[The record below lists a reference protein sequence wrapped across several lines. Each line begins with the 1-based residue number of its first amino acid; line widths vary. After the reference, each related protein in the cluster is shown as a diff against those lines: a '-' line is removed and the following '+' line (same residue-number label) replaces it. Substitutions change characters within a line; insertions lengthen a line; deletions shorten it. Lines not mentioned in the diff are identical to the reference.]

1 MPAYPHLFT
10 PIKAGPFTLPNRIV
24 MGSMHTGLEGERD
37 AVPRIAAFY
46 AARARGGTAL
56 IVTGGY
62 GPNRAGRMTPHPAFI
77 GSRDDAMALKP
88 IADAVHAEGARI
100 VLQLLHSGRY
110 GYHDEIVAP
119 SPLKSPINKG
129 VPRELTG
136 AEILQTIEDYGAAA
150 AYAREAG
157 FDGVE
162 IMASEGYLISQ
173 FLALR
178 ANKRS
183 DEWGG
188 AFENR
193 LRFPVEVVKRVRA
206 LLGRDALLMYRASVL
221 ELVEGGLNL
230 EETRRLAGAVEAAGA
245 DILNTGI
252 GWHEAQIPTITQA
265 VPRAGYAWAAG
276 LVKPAVKIPV
286 VASNRINAPEAAEAI
301 VASGQ
306 ADMVSLARALLAD
319 EAFTAKAAK
328 GDRAGI
334 NICIACNQACL
345 DHYFTFKPATCL
357 VNPRALREEE
367 FASAPAPASAK
378 KRVAVIGGGLAGMA
392 AAATA
397 AERGHAVTL
406 YEAAGELGGQFNL
419 AKRIPGKQEFAESV
433 AYFAER
439 MKRAKVEVKLAARAD
454 VDALKAARVDH
465 AIIASGIAPR
475 ALAIPGADD
484 AKIVSYVDLLRGRK
498 APGRRVAI
506 IGGGGIGFDV
516 ALFLLERGSK
526 THAEPASFAA
536 HWGIDLANA
545 GEGGLKKNGHAA
557 PAAHQ
562 APLPA
567 ITMLKRSPGPFGR
580 TLGKTTGWVHRM
592 ALQRAGVRFLDGVT
606 YRSIDAQG
614 LHIARAD
621 GTAECIAADT
631 IVVCAGQEP
640 LRALDETALAAAGIG
655 CTYVGGA
662 KFAAE
667 LDAKR
672 AIEDGVRIGVSL

>member
-1 MPAYPHLFT
+1 MTAYPHLFT
-10 PIKAGPFTLPNRIV
+10 PIKAGPFTLPNRII

-37 AVPRIAAFY
+37 GVPRIAAFY
-46 AARARGGTAL
+46 AARAKGGTAL

-62 GPNRAGRMTPHPAFI
+62 GPNCAGRMTPHPAFI
-77 GSRDDAMALKP
+77 ASRDDAMVLKP
-88 IADAVHAEGARI
+88 VADAVHAEGGRI

-110 GYHDEIVAP
+110 GYHDDIVAP
-119 SPLKSPINKG
+119 SPLKSPINKA
-129 VPRELTG
+129 VPRELSG
-136 AEILQTIEDYGAAA
+136 AEILQTIEDYAAAA

-173 FLALR
+173 FLAPR
-178 ANKRS
+178 TNKRT

-193 LRFPVEVVKRVRA
+193 LRFPAEVVARVRA
-206 LLGRDALLMYRASVL
+206 RLGRDALLMYRISAL
-221 ELVEGGLNL
+221 ELVEGGLSL
-230 EETRRLAGAVEAAGA
+230 DEIKRVAAAVEAAGA

-276 LVKPAVKIPV
+276 LVKPAVTIPV
-286 VASNRINAPEAAEAI
+286 VASNRINSPESAEAI
-301 VASGQ
+301 IAGGQ

-319 EAFTAKAAK
+319 EGFAKKAK
-328 GDRAGI
+328 LGDRAGI

-367 FASAPAPASAK
+367 FAAKPAAAK

-439 MKRAKVEVKLAARAD
+439 MKRAKVEVKLGTRAG
-454 VDALKAARVDH
+454 VEALKAARVEH
-465 AIIASGIAPR
+465 AIVASGIAPR
-475 ALAIPGADD
+475 PLAIPGADHP
-484 AKIVSYVDLLRGRK
+484 KVVSYVDLLSGR
-498 APGRRVAI
+498 AVPGRRVAI
-506 IGGGGIGFDV
+506 VGGGGIGFDV
-516 ALFLLERGSK
+516 ALYLVERASM
-526 THAEPASFAA
+526 THLEPASFAA
-536 HWGIDLANA
+536 YWGIDLANA
-545 GEGGLKKNGHAA
+545 GPGGLAKNGHAIE
-557 PAAHQ
+557 PPH
-562 APLPA
+562 A
-567 ITMLKRSPGPFGR
+567 ITMLKRSPGSFGR
-580 TLGKTTGWVHRM
+580 TLGKTTGWVHRLS
-592 ALQRAGVRFLDGVT
+592 LQRAGVRFLDGAV
-606 YRSIDAQG
+606 YRAIDDRG
-614 LHIARAD
+614 LHILR
-621 GTAECIAADT
+621 GEKEECIEADT
-631 IVVCAGQEP
+631 IVVCAGQES
-640 LRALDETALAAAGIG
+640 LRALDEDALRALGIA
-655 CTYVGGA
+655 CTYIGGA
-662 KFAAE
+662 KLAAE

-672 AIEDGVRIGVSL
+672 AIEDGMRVGLAL

>member
-1 MPAYPHLFT
+1 MTAYPHLFT
-10 PIKAGPFTLPNRIV
+10 PIAAGPFTLPNRIV

-37 AVPRIAAFY
+37 AVSRIAAFY

-88 IADAVHAEGARI
+88 VADAVHAEGGRI
-100 VLQLLHSGRY
+100 LLQLLHSGRY

-119 SPLKSPINKG
+119 MAIKSPINKA
-129 VPRELTG
+129 VPRALSA
-136 AEILQTIEDYGAAA
+136 AEVAQTIEDYAAAA

-162 IMASEGYLISQ
+162 VMGSEGYLISQ
-173 FLALR
+173 FLAAR
-178 ANKRS
+178 TNQRS

-188 AFENR
+188 SFDNR
-193 LRFPVEVVKRVRA
+193 LRFPVEVVTRVRA
-206 LLGRDALLMYRASVL
+206 RLGRDALLMYRISAL
-221 ELVEGGLNL
+221 ELVDGGLGL
-230 EETRRLAGAVEAAGA
+230 DEIKRTAAAVEAAGA

-252 GWHEAQIPTITQA
+252 GWHEAQIPTINQA

-286 VASNRINAPEAAEAI
+286 VASNRINAPETAEAL
-301 VASGQ
+301 VAAGQ

-319 EAFTAKAAK
+319 EAFAIKAKA

-345 DHYFTFKPATCL
+345 DHYFTFKPVTCL

-367 FASAPAPASAK
+367 FAPAPARAK

-392 AAATA
+392 AASAA

-419 AKRIPGKQEFAESV
+419 AKRVPGKQEFAESV
-433 AYFAER
+433 AFFAER
-439 MKRAKVEVKLAARAD
+439 MRRAGVAVKLGTRAD
-454 VDALKAARVDH
+454 AGALKAAGVEH
-465 AIIASGIAPR
+465 AIVASGIAPR
-475 ALAIPGADD
+475 ALAIPGAGH
-484 AKIVSYVDLLRGRK
+484 AKVVSYVDLLSGRTQ
-498 APGRRVAI
+498 AGPRVAI
-506 IGGGGIGFDV
+506 VGGGGIGFDV
-516 ALFLLERGSK
+516 ALFLVERSSR
-526 THAEPASFAA
+526 THLDPAAFAA

-545 GEGGLKKNGHAA
+545 GAGGLKKNGHGA
-557 PAAHQ
+557 PPPH
-562 APLPA
+562 A

-580 TLGKTTGWVHRM
+580 TLGKTTGWVHRL
-592 ALQRAGVRFLDGVT
+592 ALQRAGVRFLDGVA
-606 YRSIDAQG
+606 YRSVDDRG
-614 LHIARAD
+614 LHVARAD
-621 GTAECIAADT
+621 GTEECIAADT
-631 IVVCAGQEP
+631 VVVCAGQEP
-640 LRALDETALAAAGIG
+640 LRALDAGALGALGIG
-655 CTYVGGA
+655 CSYVGGA
-662 KFAAE
+662 HVAAE

-672 AIEDGVRIGVSL
+672 AIEEGTRAGLAL

>member
-1 MPAYPHLFT
+1 MTSYPRLFT
-10 PIKAGPFTLPNRIV
+10 PIAAGPFTLPNRIV

-88 IADAVHAEGARI
+88 VADAVHAEGGRI

-119 SPLKSPINKG
+119 SALKSPINKA
-129 VPRELTG
+129 VPRALTT
-136 AEILQTIEDYGAAA
+136 AEVAQTIEDYAVAAA
-150 AYAREAG
+150 FAREAG

-162 IMASEGYLISQ
+162 IMGSEGYLISQ

-178 ANKRS
+178 ANQRN

-206 LLGRDALLMYRASVL
+206 RLGRDSLLMYRISAL
-221 ELVEGGLNL
+221 ELVDGGLSL
-230 EETRRLAGAVEAAGA
+230 DEIKRVAGAVEAAGA

-252 GWHEAQIPTITQA
+252 GWHEAQIPTINQA

-276 LVKPAVKIPV
+276 LVNPAVKIPV
-286 VASNRINAPEAAEAI
+286 VASNRINAPETAEQI
-301 VASGQ
+301 IASGQ

-319 EAFTAKAAK
+319 EAFANKAKA

-334 NICIACNQACL
+334 NVCIACNQACL

-367 FASAPAPASAK
+367 FAAAPAKSK
-378 KRVAVIGGGLAGMA
+378 KSVAVIGGGLAGMA
-392 AAATA
+392 AASAA
-397 AERGHAVTL
+397 AERGHTVTL
-406 YEAAGELGGQFNL
+406 YESAGELGGQFNL

-439 MKRAKVEVKLAARAD
+439 MRRAGVSVKLGTRAD
-454 VDALKAARVDH
+454 AAALKAAGIEHTVV
-465 AIIASGIAPR
+465 ASGIAPR
-475 ALAIPGADD
+475 GLAIPGAGH
-484 AKIVSYVDLLRGRK
+484 AKVVSYVELLAGRK
-498 APGRRVAI
+498 QAGLRVAI
-506 IGGGGIGFDV
+506 VGGGGIGFDV
-516 ALFLLERGSK
+516 ALFLVERAST
-526 THAEPASFAA
+526 THLDPVAFAA
-536 HWGIDLANA
+536 HWGIDRANSGA
-545 GEGGLKKNGHAA
+545 GGLRKNGHAA
-557 PAAHQ
+557 PA
-562 APLPA
+562 PFA

-580 TLGKTTGWVHRM
+580 TLGKTTGWVHRL
-592 ALQRAGVRFLDGVT
+592 ALQRAGVRFLDGVG
-606 YRSIDAQG
+606 YRSIDDRG

-621 GTAECIAADT
+621 GTRECVEADT

-640 LRALDETALAAAGIG
+640 LRALDEGALAALGIG
-655 CTYVGGA
+655 STYVGGA
-662 KFAAE
+662 NIAAE

-672 AIEDGVRIGVSL
+672 AIEEGVRAGLAL

>member
-1 MPAYPHLFT
+1 MTPYPHLFT
-10 PIKAGPFTLPNRIV
+10 PITAGPFMLPNRII

-62 GPNRAGRMTPHPAFI
+62 GPNRAGRMTPHPAYI
-77 GSRDDAMALKP
+77 ATRDDAMVLEP
-88 IADAVHAEGARI
+88 VADAVHAEGGRI

-119 SPLKSPINKG
+119 SALKSPINKA
-129 VPRELTG
+129 VPRALSA
-136 AEILQTIEDYGAAA
+136 AEIVQTIEDYAAAA

-162 IMASEGYLISQ
+162 IMGSEGYLINQ
-173 FLALR
+173 FLTLR
-178 ANKRS
+178 ANQRT

-193 LRFPVEVVKRVRA
+193 LRFPVEIVKRARA
-206 LLGRDALLMYRASVL
+206 RLGRDALLMYRISAL
-221 ELVEGGLNL
+221 ELVDGGLNL
-230 EETRRLAGAVEAAGA
+230 DEIKRVAAAVEAAGA

-252 GWHEAQIPTITQA
+252 GWHEAQIPTVNQA
-265 VPRAGYAWAAG
+265 VPRGGYAWAAG
-276 LVKPAVKIPV
+276 RLKPAVKIPV
-286 VASNRINAPEAAEAI
+286 VASNRINAPETAEAI
-301 VASGQ
+301 IATGQ

-319 EAFTAKAAK
+319 EGFTAKAK
-328 GDRAGI
+328 LGDRAGI

-367 FASAPAPASAK
+367 FAAAPATAK
-378 KRVAVIGGGLAGMA
+378 KRVAVVGGGLAGMA

-419 AKRIPGKQEFAESV
+419 AKRIPGKQEFGESV

-439 MKRAKVEVKLAARAD
+439 MRRAGVVVKLGARAD
-454 VDALKAARVDH
+454 AAALQAARVDH
-465 AIIASGIAPR
+465 AIVASGIAPR
-475 ALAIPGADD
+475 ALAIPGADH
-484 AKIVSYVDLLRGRK
+484 AKVVSYVDLLAGR
-498 APGRRVAI
+498 AQAGPRVAVV
-506 IGGGGIGFDV
+506 GGGGLGFDV
-516 ALFLLERGSK
+516 ALYLVERASR
-526 THAEPASFAA
+526 THLDAAAFAA
-536 HWGIDLANA
+536 HWGIDRADA
-545 GEGGLKKNGHAA
+545 GAGGLAKNGHAA
-557 PAAHQ
+557 PA
-562 APLPA
+562 PCK

-580 TLGKTTGWVHRM
+580 TLGKTTGWVHRI

-606 YRSIDAQG
+606 YRVIDDRG

-621 GTAECIAADT
+621 GGEECIEADT
-631 IVVCAGQEP
+631 VVVCAGQEP
-640 LRALDETALAAAGIG
+640 LRALDQKALAAAGIG

-662 KFAAE
+662 KVAAE

-672 AIEDGVRIGVSL
+672 AIEDGVRIGCAL

>member
-1 MPAYPHLFT
+1 MTSYPHLFT
-10 PIKAGPFTLPNRIV
+10 PIAVGPFTLPNRII

-62 GPNRAGRMTPHPAFI
+62 GPNRAGRMTPHPAYI
-77 GSRDDAMALKP
+77 GGRDDAMALKP
-88 IADAVHAEGARI
+88 VADAVHAEGGRI

-119 SPLKSPINKG
+119 SAMKSPINKG
-129 VPRELTG
+129 VPRALSA
-136 AEILQTIEDYGAAA
+136 AEVARTIEDYAAAA

-173 FLALR
+173 FLAPR
-178 ANKRS
+178 TNQRT

-188 AFENR
+188 SFENR
-193 LRFPVEVVKRVRA
+193 LRFPVEIVQRVRA
-206 LLGRDALLMYRASVL
+206 RLGRDALLMYRISAL
-221 ELVEGGLNL
+221 ELVDGGLNL
-230 EETRRLAGAVEAAGA
+230 GEIKRLAAAVEAAGA

-252 GWHEAQIPTITQA
+252 GWHEAQIPTINQA
-265 VPRAGYAWAAG
+265 VPRGGYAWAAG
-276 LVKPAVKIPV
+276 LLKPAVKIPV
-286 VASNRINAPEAAEAI
+286 VASNRINAPETAEAI
-301 VASGQ
+301 IASGQ

-319 EAFTAKAAK
+319 EGFANKSKA

-367 FASAPAPASAK
+367 FAAGPAPS
-378 KRVAVIGGGLAGMA
+378 RRRIAVVGGGLAGMA

-406 YEAAGELGGQFNL
+406 YEAGRELGGQFNL

-439 MKRAKVEVKLAARAD
+439 LRRAGVNVKLGAHAEAAT
-454 VDALKAARVDH
+454 LKAAGIEH
-465 AIIASGIAPR
+465 AIVASGIAPR
-475 ALAIPGADD
+475 ALEIPGADH
-484 AKIVSYVDLLRGRK
+484 ARVVSYADLL
-498 APGRRVAI
+498 AGRRQAGPRVAV

-516 ALFLLERGSK
+516 ALYLLERASR
-526 THAEPASFAA
+526 THLDPAAFAP
-536 HWGIDLANA
+536 HWGIDLGNA
-545 GEGGLKKNGHAA
+545 GSGGLTKNGHGDA
-557 PAAHQ
+557 PPH
-562 APLPA
+562 A

-592 ALQRAGVRFLDGVT
+592 ALQRAGVRFLDGVS
-606 YRSIDAQG
+606 YRTVDDRG
-614 LHIARAD
+614 LHIVRAD
-621 GTAECIAADT
+621 GAQECIEADAV
-631 IVVCAGQEP
+631 VVCAGQEP
-640 LRALDETALAAAGIG
+640 LRALDEGALAAFGIG

-672 AIEDGVRIGVSL
+672 AIEEGMRAAYAL

>member
-1 MPAYPHLFT
+1 MQSYPHLFT
-10 PIKAGPFTLPNRIV
+10 PIAAGPFTLPNRII

-62 GPNRAGRMTPHPAFI
+62 GPNRAGRMTPHPAYV
-77 GSRDDAMALKP
+77 GSRDDAMVLKP
-88 IADAVHAEGARI
+88 VADAVHAEGGRI

-119 SPLKSPINKG
+119 SALKSPINKA
-129 VPRELTG
+129 VPRALSA
-136 AEILQTIEDYGAAA
+136 AEIVQTIEDYAAAA

-162 IMASEGYLISQ
+162 IMGSEGYLISQ

-178 ANKRS
+178 ANQRD

-206 LLGRDALLMYRASVL
+206 RLGRDSLLMYRISAL
-221 ELVEGGLNL
+221 ELVDGGLGL
-230 EETRRLAGAVEAAGA
+230 DEIKRVAAAVEAAGA

-252 GWHEAQIPTITQA
+252 GWHEAQIPTINQA

-276 LVKPAVKIPV
+276 LVKPAVTIPV
-286 VASNRINAPEAAEAI
+286 VASNRINAPETAEQI

-319 EAFTAKAAK
+319 EAFANKAKA

-357 VNPRALREEE
+357 VNPRALREGE
-367 FASAPAPASAK
+367 FAAAPAMAK

-392 AAATA
+392 AASAA

-439 MKRAKVEVKLAARAD
+439 MRRAGVAVKLGTRAD
-454 VDALKAARVDH
+454 GVALKAAGIEH
-465 AIIASGIAPR
+465 AVIASGIAPR
-475 ALAIPGADD
+475 ALAIPGANHP
-484 AKIVSYVDLLRGRK
+484 KVVSYVDLLAGRK
-498 APGRRVAI
+498 HAGPRVAI

-516 ALFLLERGSK
+516 ALFLVERAST
-526 THAEPASFAA
+526 THLDPAAFAA
-536 HWGIDLANA
+536 HWGIDPANA
-545 GEGGLKKNGHAA
+545 GAGGLEKNGHAA
-557 PAAHQ
+557 P
-562 APLPA
+562 PPPFT

-592 ALQRAGVRFLDGVT
+592 ALQRAGVRFLDGIA
-606 YRSIDAQG
+606 YRSIDDRG
-614 LHIARAD
+614 LQIARAD
-621 GTAECIAADT
+621 GTQECIEADT
-631 IVVCAGQEP
+631 IVVCAGQDP
-640 LRALDETALAAAGIG
+640 LRALDEKALASFGIG

-662 KFAAE
+662 HVAAE

-672 AIEDGVRIGVSL
+672 AIEEGVRAGLAL

>member
-1 MPAYPHLFT
+1 MTAYPHLFT
-10 PIKAGPFTLPNRIV
+10 PIAAGPFTLPNRIV

-37 AVPRIAAFY
+37 AVSRIAAFY

-88 IADAVHAEGARI
+88 VADAVHAEGGRI
-100 VLQLLHSGRY
+100 LLQLLHSGRY

-119 SPLKSPINKG
+119 TATKSPINKA
-129 VPRELTG
+129 VPRALTA
-136 AEILQTIEDYGAAA
+136 AEVAQTIEDYAAAA

-162 IMASEGYLISQ
+162 VMGSEGYLISQ
-173 FLALR
+173 FLAAR
-178 ANKRS
+178 TNQRS

-188 AFENR
+188 SFENR

-206 LLGRDALLMYRASVL
+206 RLGRDALLMYRISAL
-221 ELVEGGLNL
+221 ELVDGGLGL
-230 EETRRLAGAVEAAGA
+230 DEIKRTAAAVEAAGA

-252 GWHEAQIPTITQA
+252 GWHEAQIPTINQA

-276 LVKPAVKIPV
+276 LVKPAVRIPV
-286 VASNRINAPEAAEAI
+286 VASNRINAPETAEAL
-301 VASGQ
+301 VAAGQ

-319 EAFTAKAAK
+319 EAFANKAKA

-345 DHYFTFKPATCL
+345 DHYFTFKPVTCL
-357 VNPRALREEE
+357 VNPRALREAE
-367 FASAPAPASAK
+367 FAPAPARAK

-392 AAATA
+392 AASAA

-419 AKRIPGKQEFAESV
+419 AKRVPGKQEFAESV

-439 MKRAKVEVKLAARAD
+439 IRRAGVAVKLGTRAD
-454 VDALKAARVDH
+454 AAALKAAGIEH
-465 AIIASGIAPR
+465 AIVASGIAPR
-475 ALAIPGADD
+475 ALAIPGAGH
-484 AKIVSYVDLLRGRK
+484 AKVVSYVDLLSGR
-498 APGRRVAI
+498 AQAGPRVAI
-506 IGGGGIGFDV
+506 VGGGGIGFDV
-516 ALFLLERGSK
+516 ALFLLERASR
-526 THAEPASFAA
+526 THLDAAAFAA

-545 GEGGLKKNGHAA
+545 GAGGLRKNGHAA
-557 PAAHQ
+557 PPPH
-562 APLPA
+562 A

-580 TLGKTTGWVHRM
+580 TLGKTTGWVHRL

-606 YRSIDAQG
+606 YRSVDDRG
-614 LHIARAD
+614 LHVARAD
-621 GTAECIAADT
+621 GTEECVAADT
-631 IVVCAGQEP
+631 VVVCAGQEP
-640 LRALDETALAAAGIG
+640 LRALDAGALGALGIG
-655 CTYVGGA
+655 CSYVGGA
-662 KFAAE
+662 HVAAE

-672 AIEDGVRIGVSL
+672 AIEEGTRAGLAL

>member
-1 MPAYPHLFT
+1 MTSYPHLFT
-10 PIKAGPFTLPNRIV
+10 PITAGPFTLPNRII

-37 AVPRIAAFY
+37 GVPRIAAFY
-46 AARARGGTAL
+46 AARAKGGAAL

-88 IADAVHAEGARI
+88 VADAVHAEGGRI

-119 SPLKSPINKG
+119 SAVKSPINKG
-129 VPRELTG
+129 VPRALAA
-136 AEILQTIEDYGAAA
+136 AEIEQTVEDYAVAS

-162 IMASEGYLISQ
+162 IMGSEGYLISQ
-173 FLALR
+173 FLAPR
-178 ANKRS
+178 TNQRTDA
-183 DEWGG
+183 WGG
-188 AFENR
+188 ALENR
-193 LRFPVEVVKRVRA
+193 LRFPVEIVKRTRA
-206 LLGRDALLMYRASVL
+206 RLGRDALLMYRISAL
-221 ELVEGGLNL
+221 ELVDGGLSL
-230 EETRRLAGAVEAAGA
+230 DEIKRLAAAVEAAGA
-245 DILNTGI
+245 DILDTGI

-276 LVKPAVKIPV
+276 LVKPAVAIPV

-301 VASGQ
+301 IAGGQ

-319 EAFTAKAAK
+319 EAFANKARA

-367 FASAPAPASAK
+367 FASTPARAK
-378 KRVAVIGGGLAGMA
+378 KRVAVVGGGLAGMA

-439 MKRAKVEVKLAARAD
+439 MRRAGVAVKTGTRADAGVLQAARIE
-454 VDALKAARVDH
+454 H
-465 AIIASGIAPR
+465 AVVASGIAPR
-475 ALAIPGADD
+475 PLAVSGADHE
-484 AKIVSYVDLLRGRK
+484 KVVSYVDLLAGR
-498 APGRRVAI
+498 AAAGRRVAI

-516 ALFLLERGSK
+516 AVYLVERASK
-526 THAEPASFAA
+526 AHVDPAAFAA

-545 GEGGLKKNGHAA
+545 GVGGLKKNGHAA
-557 PAAHQ
+557 PPAH
-562 APLPA
+562 A

-606 YRSIDAQG
+606 YRAIDDRG
-614 LHIARAD
+614 LHIVRTD
-621 GTAECIAADT
+621 GSEECIEADT
-631 IVVCAGQEP
+631 IVVCAGQES
-640 LRALDETALAAAGIG
+640 LRALDESALRALGIE
-655 CTYVGGA
+655 CTYIGGA
-662 KFAAE
+662 KVAAE

-672 AIEDGVRIGVSL
+672 AIEDGVRIGLAL

>member
-1 MPAYPHLFT
+1 MTSYPHLFT
-10 PIKAGPFTLPNRIV
+10 PIAAGPFTLPNRII

-37 AVPRIAAFY
+37 SVSRIAAFY

-77 GSRDDAMALKP
+77 ASRDDAMALKP
-88 IADAVHAEGARI
+88 VADAVHAEGGRI

-119 SPLKSPINKG
+119 TAMKSPINKG
-129 VPRELTG
+129 VPRALS
-136 AEILQTIEDYGAAA
+136 AAQVVQTIEDYAAAA

-162 IMASEGYLISQ
+162 IMGSEGYLISQ
-173 FLALR
+173 FLAAR
-178 ANKRS
+178 TNQRT

-188 AFENR
+188 SFENR

-206 LLGRDALLMYRASVL
+206 RLGRDALLMYRISAL
-221 ELVEGGLNL
+221 ELVDGGLGL
-230 EETRRLAGAVEAAGA
+230 DEIKRTAASVEAAGA

-252 GWHEAQIPTITQA
+252 GWHEAQIPTINQA

-276 LVKPAVKIPV
+276 LLKPAVKIPV
-286 VASNRINAPEAAEAI
+286 VASNRINAPETAEQI

-319 EAFTAKAAK
+319 EAFASKAKA
-328 GDRAGI
+328 GDRAAI

-345 DHYFTFKPATCL
+345 DHYFTFKPVTCL

-367 FASAPAPASAK
+367 FALAPAKAQ

-392 AAATA
+392 AASAA

-406 YEAAGELGGQFNL
+406 YEAANELGGQFNL

-433 AYFAER
+433 AYFIER
-439 MKRAKVEVKLAARAD
+439 MRRAGVAVKLGARAD
-454 VDALKAARVDH
+454 AAALKAAGVAH
-465 AIIASGIAPR
+465 AIVASGIAPR
-475 ALAIPGADD
+475 ALAIPGADH
-484 AKIVSYVDLLRGRK
+484 AKVVSYVDLLAGRK
-498 APGRRVAI
+498 QAGPRVAI
-506 IGGGGIGFDV
+506 VGGGGIGFDV
-516 ALFLLERGSK
+516 ALFLVECASR
-526 THAEPASFAA
+526 THLDPVAFAA

-545 GEGGLKKNGHAA
+545 GAGGLKKNGHAA
-557 PAAHQ
+557 PPPH
-562 APLPA
+562 A

-606 YRSIDAQG
+606 YRSVDERG

-621 GTAECIAADT
+621 GTQECVEADT

-640 LRALDETALAAAGIG
+640 LRALDAGALNALGIS
-655 CTYVGGA
+655 CSYVGGA
-662 KFAAE
+662 HVAAE

-672 AIEDGVRIGVSL
+672 AIEEGVRAGLAL